1 MAFPLLCAVPLD
13 PRSVC
18 RFDTRCWQVGSQGSA
33 TWSLCPGMPCWL
45 SHLCPTS
52 SRLGCIRAQ
61 DATPRWTPGD
71 IFLPTALTLRFPL
84 VPVTSEHSS
93 ANTYLPD
100 VMSHNTVPL
109 PSSRAGLTVFLPG
122 SLSLHLNR
130 VTFRSPSNY
139 CASARTWALCYRLT
153 PARCGEAAAGE
164 PRSVWAAKCLISCLK
179 ARQAQASPC
188 YPLLVSPP
196 HSGIPVPP
204 VEITGERFPRFPRYP
219 VCRSRDLQPCV
230 TDSGL
235 VQLHRHREKEAL
247 PVAHSQQPPRQ
258 STGIHPGST
267 EPEESLGAGH
277 RGDNGQVAGL

>member
-1 MAFPLLCAVPLD
+1 MDLIPDAGRLGAKAVPHGHCALA
-13 PRSVC
+13 C
-18 RFDTRCWQVGSQGSA
+18 LAG
-33 TWSLCPGMPCWL
+33 
-45 SHLCPTS
+45 CPTS
-52 SRLGCIRAQ
+52 VPRPAGW
-61 DATPRWTPGD
+61 DASEHKMPLPGGHLED

-139 CASARTWALCYRLT
+139 CASARTRALCYRLT

-219 VCRSRDLQPCV
+219 VCRSRDL
-230 TDSGL
+230 
-235 VQLHRHREKEAL
+235 
-247 PVAHSQQPPRQ
+247 
-258 STGIHPGST
+258 
-267 EPEESLGAGH
+267 
-277 RGDNGQVAGL
+277 